1 MEDQLTE
8 LVNLQREQNQL
19 LKRYLWRL
27 RFSLLSLLL
36 ITTATAVG
44 LGFVIHQGRSKVA
57 RPTPTTTAAWPTN
70 QPQRIQFILDPEVP
84 SAAPLELPT
93 RYDLIKTD

>member
-1 MEDQLTE
+1 MEEQLKE

-19 LKRYLWRL
+19 FKRYLWRL
-27 RFSLLSLLL
+27 RFSLLTLLL

-44 LGFVIHQGRSKVA
+44 LGFVIYQDRSKVSP
-57 RPTPTTTAAWPTN
+57 PTPTTIGFRSTI
-70 QPQRIQFILDPEVP
+70 QPQGPRFFLDT
-84 SAAPLELPT
+84 SMGPLESP

>member
-1 MEDQLTE
+1 MDEQLKE

-44 LGFVIHQGRSKVA
+44 LGFVIYQRRSNVNP
-57 RPTPTTTAAWPTN
+57 PTPTTIGFRPTN
-70 QPQRIQFILDPEVP
+70 QLQAPQYFLDT
-84 SAAPLELPT
+84 SLDLLEPP

>member
-1 MEDQLTE
+1 MDDQLKE

-44 LGFVIHQGRSKVA
+44 LGFVIYQDRSKVNP
-57 RPTPTTTAAWPTN
+57 PTPTTMGFWSAN
-70 QPQRIQFILDPEVP
+70 QSQGILMLTTRNQSD
-84 SAAPLELPT
+84 APLEPP